1 MGNSMARILLA
12 PAVVS
17 MSCLLVAACG
27 IPEFVEES
35 LQSQHRTSPSN
46 TPRRPQA
53 AATAQR
59 AQVRP
64 DDGSAPNRAE
74 STAIR
79 KSGDGSS
86 VTPPVNLVG
95 LGEQQL
101 RELLGPPASEE
112 ERPPG
117 KVWRYGKG
125 GCNLNVSLYP
135 DVQSRK
141 FGTLTYEVKS
151 DDNTDEGKRA
161 CLADIQPRGQAR

>member
-1 MGNSMARILLA
+1 MGGIMARILLA

-35 LQSQHRTSPSN
+35 LQSHHRASPSN
-46 TPRRPQA
+46 TSRRPPA
-53 AATAQR
+53 VTAQR

-64 DDGSAPNRAE
+64 DDSSAPNRAE

-79 KSGDGSS
+79 EGGDSAA
-86 VTPPVNLVG
+86 PPVNLVG

-117 KVWRYGKG
+117 KLWRYGKG

-141 FGTLTYEVKS
+141 FGTLTYEVKTN
-151 DDNTDEGKRA
+151 DDTDEGKRA
-161 CLADIQPRGQAR
+161 CLAELQSRGRSR